1 MNDKSLPIASW
12 RQWFRG
18 SRFSV
23 LIDLALVAAVFLADE
38 HHFIFLSKTPYLLA
52 IGWLSMAARGIC
64 WQDVGLRFDGGRL
77 RPVVIGMA
85 AGAAMEA
92 LELFVTQPVLV
103 MFTGKYPDLSHFL
116 ALVGNVKLLFILI
129 VFSWLIAGLGE
140 ELVWR
145 GYFLNRI
152 ADLLGC
158 SRAGWVATI
167 VAANTVFGLAHSYQD
182 VTGILENIIAGILL
196 SILYLATGRRLIVPI
211 VAHALTDT
219 IDFLV
224 IFSGHYPGM

>member
-1 MNDKSLPIASW
+1 
-12 RQWFRG
+12 
-18 SRFSV
+18 
-23 LIDLALVAAVFLADE
+23 
-38 HHFIFLSKTPYLLA
+38 
-52 IGWLSMAARGIC
+52 
-64 WQDVGLRFDGGRL
+64 
-77 RPVVIGMA
+77 MA

-103 MFTGKYPDLSHFL
+103 MFTGKYPDPSHFL

-129 VFSWLIAGLGE
+129 VFSWLVAGLGE